1 MQADDVL
8 SRQAVIVRCCLDDLI
23 AGGFLSGIVLDKR
36 GDLLYTTEKA
46 N

>member
-1 MQADDVL
+1 MQTDGVL
-8 SRQAVIVRCCLDDLI
+8 SRQEVFARCCLDDLI